1 MQKLS
6 QKAPKKSTNASC
18 IRLNKWISNAGV
30 CARREADALIQGG
43 HITVNGQKITT
54 LGYQVRSSDIVKY
67 RTKVLKADKP
77 VYILLNKPKDCISTT
92 HDPQDRRTVLDLVKN
107 ACQVRVYPV
116 GRLDR
121 HTTGLL
127 LLTNDGQL
135 AQKLAHPASQVK
147 KIYQIELDKPIQAA
161 DFEAIQAGVVLED
174 GVAQVDKLAV
184 VAADRT
190 NLGIAIHMG
199 KNRIIRRLF
208 EHLGYKVAK
217 LDRVLYANLTKKA
230 LPRGKWRLLTDR
242 EVKYLKYLA

>member
-1 MQKLS
+1 MKKLPE
-6 QKAPKKSTNASC
+6 KAPPKSTNASYT
-18 IRLNKWISNAGV
+18 RLNKWISNAGV
-30 CARREADALIQGG
+30 CARREADALIQAG

-54 LGYQVRSSDIVKY
+54 LGYQVRPSDMVKY

-77 VYILLNKPKDCISTT
+77 VYILLNKPKDCISTV
-92 HDPQDRRTVLDLVKN
+92 HDPQGRRTVLDLVRS
-107 ACQVRVYPV
+107 ASQTRVYPV

-127 LLTNDGQL
+127 LLSNDGQL
-135 AQKLAHPASQVK
+135 AQKLAHPASQIK
-147 KIYQIELDKPIQAA
+147 KIYQVGLDKPIQAA
-161 DFEAIQAGVVLED
+161 DFEAIQAGLVLED

-184 VAADRT
+184 VAADRK

-208 EHLGYKVAK
+208 EHLGYQVVK

>member
-1 MQKLS
+1 M
-6 QKAPKKSTNASC
+6 
-18 IRLNKWISNAGV
+18 
-30 CARREADALIQGG
+30 
-43 HITVNGQKITT
+43 
-54 LGYQVRSSDIVKY
+54 
-67 RTKVLKADKP
+67 
-77 VYILLNKPKDCISTT
+77 
-92 HDPQDRRTVLDLVKN
+92 
-107 ACQVRVYPV
+107 

-147 KIYQIELDKPIQAA
+147 KIYQVGLDKPIQAA
-161 DFEAIQAGVVLED
+161 DFQAIQAGVVLED
-174 GVAQVDKLAV
+174 GVAQIDKLAV
-184 VAADRT
+184 VAADRKS
-190 NLGIAIHMG
+190 LGIAIHMG

-208 EHLGYKVAK
+208 EHLGYQVVK